1 MLMTMEAMSESR
13 KLQKHYSRYVYL
25 VKDSKH
31 FQSLLY
37 EGSGLKTHSWPFAAQ
52 KLLSEFKC

>member
-31 FQSLLY
+31 FQS
-37 EGSGLKTHSWPFAAQ
+37 ESSGLKTHSWPFAAQ